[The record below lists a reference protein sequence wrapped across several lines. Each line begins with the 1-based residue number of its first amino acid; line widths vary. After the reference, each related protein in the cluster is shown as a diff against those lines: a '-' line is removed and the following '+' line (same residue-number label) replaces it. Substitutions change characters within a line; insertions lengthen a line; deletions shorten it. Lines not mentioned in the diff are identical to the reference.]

1 MRRTLFQR
9 HDTAFGVF
17 QAIAAGDHRQTLEAP
32 MPSRPYAAISSIPTE
47 NGVVYIRKSWSAKQ
61 NSYILVLDGKTAALA
76 TQGII
81 IGRIPL
87 SHDASGKQGGWA

>member
-1 MRRTLFQR
+1 MARLFWPEVELN
-9 HDTAFGVF
+9 T
-17 QAIAAGDHRQTLEAP
+17 
-32 MPSRPYAAISSIPTE
+32 SIYQGGS
-47 NGVVYIRKSWSAKQ
+47 N
-61 NSYILVLDGKTAALA
+61 DGKTAALA